1 VEPVTAEASGINEK
15 KLKGVVKLSE
25 YFVLLVVKTEP
36 QSRTKEI
43 TKEHKEEH

>member
-1 VEPVTAEASGINEK
+1 MELVPAEASGINEK
-15 KLKGVVKLSE
+15 KLKGVVELSE
-25 YFVLLVVKTEP
+25 YLVLLVVKTKP